1 MHSLLQLE
9 RKSIKKEIKIRAK
22 INEIEKNR
30 SFDKKFLTN
39 LTRSFDKEE
48 VGPLK
53 ILISRQTY
61 YKINQE
67 KR

>member
-9 RKSIKKEIKIRAK
+9 RKSTKKEIKIRAK

-48 VGPLK
+48 VGSLK